1 MPHLRPPA
9 FSHGFVSFLWG
20 LALGGFVWVGL
31 LAVGV
36 GLGTAILIGLLTAA
50 LVFFA
55 VRVLGDDRYRA

>member
-20 LALGGFVWVGL
+20 LALGGF
-31 LAVGV
+31 V